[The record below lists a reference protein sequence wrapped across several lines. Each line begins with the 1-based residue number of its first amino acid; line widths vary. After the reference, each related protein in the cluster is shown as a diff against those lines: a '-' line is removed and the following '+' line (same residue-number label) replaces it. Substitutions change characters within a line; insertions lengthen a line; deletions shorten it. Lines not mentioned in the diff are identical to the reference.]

1 MVYPRV
7 IKHAWKVQP
16 YFPRKLNLHWLGIS
30 QPASWNSSS
39 FGCQFLRQDLHI
51 PLPLQS
57 LYVYYNILLY
67 RHKYHIIYGNIGW
80 VPLPKIFKSP
90 VSLTLLQRREFPTRL
105 TGTPKIG
112 SEDLTVQVETC
123 FFQWKMAIEIVDL
136 PMKNSDFT
144 NITNWKDP
152 PC

>member
-1 MVYPRV
+1 
-7 IKHAWKVQP
+7 
-16 YFPRKLNLHWLGIS
+16 
-30 QPASWNSSS
+30 
-39 FGCQFLRQDLHI
+39 
-51 PLPLQS
+51 
-57 LYVYYNILLY
+57 
-67 RHKYHIIYGNIGW
+67 

-112 SEDLTVQVETC
+112 SEDLTVQVETI

-144 NITNWKDP
+144 NITRENHHFEWENP
-152 PC
+152 LFRLGHFP